1 MKTPRKLLKQQMI
14 GFTITGTLSTLIMF
28 LLYIS
33 FNKLMNYQ
41 YSYLIA
47 YAISVITLYFMNIRF
62 VFHTHM
68 SLKSFLKFPLIYL
81 FQYLVGAVSIK
92 ILVEYGFS
100 ITYAPLVVIIILLPI
115 TFLLN
120 RIVLIKY

>member
-47 YAISVITLYFMNIRF
+47 YAISVITLYFMNIQF

-92 ILVEYGFS
+92 ILVEHGFS
-100 ITYAPLVVIIILLPI
+100 ITYAPLLVIIILLPI